1 MNAPDRLQPFRLPQG
16 GRIDRGT
23 PLGFSFNGDPMTGYA
38 GDTLASALLAN
49 GRAFV
54 ARSYKY
60 HRPRGVVAH
69 GSEDPNA
76 LVRLRGNGGR
86 TDPNTRATVVELHE
100 GLNAVSQNH
109 WPSLAFDVGAVN
121 DVLAPLLSAGFYN
134 KTFMWPAPFWKK
146 VYEPAIRA
154 ATGLGRSPEGP
165 DPDRYQHRH
174 AHCDVLIAGGGPAG
188 LAAALAASACGA
200 RVMLA
205 DEQPA
210 WGGSLLHDPV
220 AEIDGNRAGAWVDEV
235 IATLRAHELLNLLR
249 IDRGARAI
257 QKFVRVK

>member
-69 GSEDPNA
+69 GSEEPNA
-76 LVRLRGNGGR
+76 LVTLRGNGGR

-121 DVLAPLLSAGFYN
+121 DVLAPLLSGVLQQDVYVAG
-134 KTFMWPAPFWKK
+134 AVLEK

-154 ATGLGRSPEGP
+154 ATGLRRRPRDLTPTATS
-165 DPDRYQHRH
+165 
-174 AHCDVLIAGGGPAG
+174 
-188 LAAALAASACGA
+188 
-200 RVMLA
+200 
-205 DEQPA
+205 
-210 WGGSLLHDPV
+210 
-220 AEIDGNRAGAWVDEV
+220 
-235 IATLRAHELLNLLR
+235 IATRTATY
-249 IDRGARAI
+249 
-257 QKFVRVK
+257 

>member
-69 GSEDPNA
+69 GSEEPNA
-76 LVRLRGNGGR
+76 LVTLRGNGGR

-109 WPSLAFDVGAVN
+109 WPSLAFDVGAVS
-121 DVLAPLLSAGFYN
+121 DVLAPLSAG
-134 KTFMWPAPFWKK
+134 TQQD
-146 VYEPAIRA
+146 VYVASAVLEKSTSRRSRGDRA
-154 ATGLGRSPEGP
+154 APARGP
-165 DPDRYQHRH
+165 DP
-174 AHCDVLIAGGGPAG
+174 
-188 LAAALAASACGA
+188 AATS
-200 RVMLA
+200 
-205 DEQPA
+205 
-210 WGGSLLHDPV
+210 
-220 AEIDGNRAGAWVDEV
+220 
-235 IATLRAHELLNLLR
+235 IATRTATY
-249 IDRGARAI
+249 
-257 QKFVRVK
+257 